1 MSTWA
6 PGTAHGYC
14 HEASLYH
21 DGDEF
26 LEAAIRFIEEAVE
39 HEEPVLVALALPKI
53 AALRSRVTR
62 AASNVIFANMEELGR
77 NPARI
82 MPAWQVFLSEHPAG
96 RGRLRGIGEPIVPA
110 QDAARV
116 AECQRHE
123 ALLNLPFS
131 DQDFWLLCAYDASAL
146 KPEVIDEARR
156 NHPYVRENGRSGPS
170 REYAGAD
177 ILAMPCRE
185 SLPTPPGWAASLT
198 FGEGDLHLVRR
209 LVGRHAAQ
217 AGISEDRVA
226 EFVLAAS
233 EIATNSIRHGG
244 GAGTLRVWR
253 ESGWFTCEF
262 ADAGRILDPMAG
274 RVCASTDASG
284 GRGLWIANQ
293 ICDLVQIRDTEAGTA
308 VRLRF
313 PITRDPAGPT
323 PEVYAH
329 F

>member
-1 MSTWA
+1 MSTWP
-6 PGTAHGYC
+6 PGAAHGYR
-14 HEASLYH
+14 HEAFLYH

-39 HEEPVLVALALPKI
+39 HEEPVLVALAPPKI
-53 AALRSRVTR
+53 AALRSKVKS
-62 AASNVIFANMEELGR
+62 AASNVTFANMEELGK

-82 MPAWQVFLSEHPAG
+82 MPAWQAFLSEHPAG
-96 RGRLRGIGEPIVPA
+96 CGRLRGIGEPIVPT
-110 QDAARV
+110 QDAAQL

-131 DQDFWLLCAYDASAL
+131 DHDVWLLCPYDASAL

-156 NHPYVRENGRSGPS
+156 KHPYVRENGRSGPS

-177 ILAMPCRE
+177 VLARPCRA
-185 SLPTPPGWAASLT
+185 SLPTPPDWAASLT

-209 LVGRHAAQ
+209 FVGQHAAQ

-226 EFVLAAS
+226 EFVLAVN
-233 EIATNSIRHGG
+233 EIAANSVRHGG
-244 GAGTLRVWR
+244 RAGTLQVWR
-253 ESGWFTCEF
+253 ETGWFTCEF

-274 RVCASTDASG
+274 RVCASRDASG

-323 PEVYAH
+323 PEACAH
-329 F
+329 S